1 MTTKVILYFPSDA
14 TDKAVTYDLVKRY
27 DLRINILRAEIEAG
41 RSGSLLV
48 ELTGE
53 ESMVREGVAYL
64 ERNGVTVSPVA
75 SKIAYDRDRCIDCG
89 NCALACDHPLC
100 VEACPTHATYKA
112 DDGSVGIDPERCIAC
127 KLCLKSCPLGLF
139 HIEFTEA

>member
-27 DLRINILRAEIEAG
+27 DLRINILRA
-41 RSGSLLV
+41 
-48 ELTGE
+48 
-53 ESMVREGVAYL
+53 YL
-64 ERNGVTVSPVA
+64 ERNGGTVSPVA

-89 NCALACDHPLC
+89 NCALACFPQALTIGAPDWRLHF
-100 VEACPTHATYKA
+100 
-112 DDGSVGIDPERCIAC
+112 DPERCIAC

>member
-53 ESMVREGVAYL
+53 EPMVREGVAYL
-64 ERNGVTVSPVA
+64 GTFEDGDGYTMYWFADGIEHELYISAALKEDEVF
-75 SKIAYDRDRCIDCG
+75 KIADVIY
-89 NCALACDHPLC
+89 
-100 VEACPTHATYKA
+100 
-112 DDGSVGIDPERCIAC
+112 S
-127 KLCLKSCPLGLF
+127 
-139 HIEFTEA
+139 

>member
-48 ELTGE
+48 ELKGDAP
-53 ESMVREGVAYL
+53 MVREGIANH
-64 ERNGVTVSPVA
+64 EGNGVTVSPVA

-89 NCALACDHPLC
+89 NCALACFAQALTIGAPDWRLHF
-100 VEACPTHATYKA
+100 
-112 DDGSVGIDPERCIAC
+112 DPERCIAC

-139 HIEFTEA
+139 RIEFTEA